1 MTPALDTMSRHHPSA
16 SACPAGPVADW
27 LEGQARLVAAWRD
40 RLLAE
45 SGDVRLIALLDQ
57 HAAFLREAR
66 TAAGIASA

>member
-1 MTPALDTMSRHHPSA
+1 MSAVLHSLPRPCRPEPASLS
-16 SACPAGPVADW
+16 GPVADW
-27 LEGQARLVAAWRD
+27 IEGQSRLVAAWRD

-66 TAAGIASA
+66 DAF